1 MNLFRLSTANIR
13 HQPLSTLLTLLLL
26 ILGVGT
32 MVVLML
38 LNAQLKSRLQR
49 DLAGIDLV
57 VGAKGSPLQLILS
70 SVYHVDIP
78 TGNISLADAALVS
91 QHPMVAAT
99 IPLALGDTFQGYR
112 IVGTNAD
119 YPKHYQAELATG
131 EFWQRPLEAVLGAQ
145 VVQGT
150 GLTTNSEFIGSHGV
164 GGKSLLGHTEHPF
177 HVVGILKPT
186 GTALDRLILT
196 SIESV
201 HEIHS
206 HHGGKPTANPPST
219 AANNPA
225 KEITALLVKFRT
237 PVAAVMLPRQINAQ
251 TSMQAA
257 APAFEVARLLE
268 LVGTGIEVIK
278 IVAYILLAIA
288 ALSIFIAL
296 YSALQKRQFD
306 IAIMRTL
313 GASKGRIFC
322 LILFEGILLS
332 VIGTLLGIMFGH
344 LATYGV
350 AFWLQ
355 QTQQVYFGSVTF
367 LAEELYLL
375 LLAIL
380 LGTLAALIP
389 AIKAYRTNI
398 NTLFTAAE

>member
-1 MNLFRLSTANIR
+1 MNLFRLSVANIR

-26 ILGVGT
+26 ILGIGT

-38 LNAQLKSRLQR
+38 LNAQFKARLQR

-78 TGNISLADAALVS
+78 TGNISLADASLVS

-112 IVGTNAD
+112 IVGTNTD
-119 YPKHYQAELATG
+119 YPQHYQAELASG

-145 VVQGT
+145 AAQGT
-150 GLTTNSEFIGSHGV
+150 GLTTNSEFVGSHGV
-164 GGKSLLGHTEHPF
+164 GGKSLLGHAEHPF

-206 HHGGKPTANPPST
+206 HHGEKPTPNSPATPT
-219 AANNPA
+219 NNPDE
-225 KEITALLVKFRT
+225 EITALLVKFRT
-237 PVAAVMLPRQINAQ
+237 PVAAVMLPRQINSQ

-268 LVGTGIEVIK
+268 LVGTGIEVIR
-278 IVAYILLAIA
+278 IFAYILLAMA

-296 YSALQKRQFD
+296 YSALKKRQFD

-313 GASKGRIFC
+313 GASKSKIFC
-322 LILFEGILLS
+322 LILLEGVLLS
-332 VIGTLLGIMFGH
+332 VVGALLGIILGH
-344 LATYGV
+344 IATYVV
-350 AFWLQ
+350 AFWLPTNPTSLFRQ
-355 QTQQVYFGSVTF
+355 HLI
-367 LAEELYLL
+367 LA
-375 LLAIL
+375 
-380 LGTLAALIP
+380 G
-389 AIKAYRTNI
+389 R
-398 NTLFTAAE
+398 TLFVSTCRPFGCPGSADTRYKGLSHQHQHFVYSC